1 MVRVAIGIVITEK
14 AKVIGGPISA
24 IEKHSNYLVRI
35 IPGRKKP
42 KEMAIEIRSKLIEM
56 VDKEDREVIQGI
68 NIDDIQRFLPVGGH
82 ELAKGKGLQD
92 K

>member
-1 MVRVAIGIVITEK
+1 MWVSNFAGIIRHIFK
-14 AKVIGGPISA
+14 GPILLSILA
-24 IEKHSNYLVRI
+24 YVTTPR
-35 IPGRKKP
+35 
-42 KEMAIEIRSKLIEM
+42 EMAIEIRSKLIEM